1 MSKEEIKKVLA
12 IKVNSLND
20 LVRLA
25 MTYAGPT
32 SQSVFLLKFWDKNK
46 LVVGMLGLF
55 RDYYKFYGLP
65 ILYYHICS
73 EEEILKI
80 KDSNYIIIS
89 TDGERLEF
97 SRTPRPGMSIP
108 LIYLAEKPP
117 IIPKLG

>member
-73 EEEILKI
+73 EEEVLKI

-97 SRTPRPGMSIP
+97 SKTPRPGMSIP

-117 IIPKLG
+117 IIPKLS

>member
-46 LVVGMLGLF
+46 LIVGMLGLF

-117 IIPKLG
+117 IIPNLG